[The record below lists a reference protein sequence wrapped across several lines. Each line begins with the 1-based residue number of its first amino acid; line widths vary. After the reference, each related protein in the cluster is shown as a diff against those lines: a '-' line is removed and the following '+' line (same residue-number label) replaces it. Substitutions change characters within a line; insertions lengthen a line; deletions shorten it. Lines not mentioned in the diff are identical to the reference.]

1 MFYICSR
8 KIYDNVITATYI
20 REGRERQKHRWGKYE
35 GGRDKVMDGVNMRG
49 RRDKV
54 IDGVNMREG
63 GIKGI
68 DGVNMRGGKG

>member
-35 GGRDKVMDGVNMRG
+35 GGRDKC
-49 RRDKV
+49 
-54 IDGVNMREG
+54 IDGVNMRR
-63 GIKGI
+63 GIKA
-68 DGVNMRGGKG
+68 